1 MPIFLIVAFLF
12 FVTSGTV
19 SAADNGWI
27 LTQNSKVFGD
37 QYVYISTQGVKC
49 INPRQGMGWVSQG
62 PQWNITFFNDKTKV
76 YYPISYQKWKAKI
89 STQGITPANLS
100 GAKIGSGVIAGMKAT
115 QYKMTNAAS
124 SKASNWQSADYWL
137 ADDIKVPPSLG
148 QLISSVCQLPA
159 SDLVPLKM
167 SYRDKNNQPVNIL
180 QTYRQQRANV
190 PEKTFYLPHQ
200 YKLAK
205 SEVEVLISQENRN
218 LINELSND
226 LNDHSS
232 GLKSRDISSTASGL
246 SLDKVPDQVILPNG
260 RTVSKD
266 QINKFLNGL
275 K

>member
-1 MPIFLIVAFLF
+1 MPIFLLIAFLF
-12 FVTSGTV
+12 FASTTSV
-19 SAADNGWI
+19 SAEENGWI

-49 INPRQGMGWVSQG
+49 INPRQGIGWIAQG

-76 YYPISYQKWKAKI
+76 YYPISYQQWKTKI
-89 STQGITPANLS
+89 NNQGITAANLS
-100 GAKIGSGVIAGMKAT
+100 GAKIGSDVIAGMKAT
-115 QYKMTNAAS
+115 QYKMTNATS
-124 SKASNWQSADYWL
+124 SNVGKWQSADYWL
-137 ADDIKVPPSLG
+137 SDDIRVPPSLG

-167 SYRDKNNQPVNIL
+167 SYRDKNNQPVNLL
-180 QTYRQQRANV
+180 QTYRQQRASV
-190 PEKTFYLPHQ
+190 PEQTFYLPHQ

-205 SEVEVLISQENRN
+205 SEVEVLISQENRH
-218 LINELSND
+218 LINELAND
-226 LNDHSS
+226 LNDR
-232 GLKSRDISSTASGL
+232 GEKSKDISSTASGL
-246 SLDKVPDQVILPNG
+246 SLDKVPDQVTLPNG